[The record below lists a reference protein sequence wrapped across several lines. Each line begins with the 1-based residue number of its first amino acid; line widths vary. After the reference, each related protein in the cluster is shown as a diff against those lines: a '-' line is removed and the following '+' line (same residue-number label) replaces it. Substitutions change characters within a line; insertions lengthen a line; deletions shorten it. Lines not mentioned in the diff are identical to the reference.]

1 MKDLIYVVLSFLT
14 LIFAAKCEQVGSC
27 ARGFAGDESE
37 SFASGAND
45 IIVVEQDDG
54 TLKSTIL
61 NVQVCKS
68 YHWKKFELPF
78 SKVTHNL
85 IHIMTALNEVCTIE
99 IYCCHD
105 FKWHRRPKNGN
116 AFNWRMG
123 LVLIKTFLW
132 IMYNHCFLSQ
142 KPKW

>member
-14 LIFAAKCEQVGSC
+14 LIFAAKCEVGSC

-61 NVQVCKS
+61 NVQVNS
-68 YHWKKFELPF
+68 VELQEF
-78 SKVTHNL
+78 S
-85 IHIMTALNEVCTIE
+85 
-99 IYCCHD
+99 CHSD
-105 FKWHRRPKNGN
+105 F
-116 AFNWRMG
+116 
-123 LVLIKTFLW
+123 T
-132 IMYNHCFLSQ
+132 
-142 KPKW
+142 